1 MKISVRSEGKRVF
14 ALLLPNFL
22 LFNSLTSSIVPGIL
36 SKYCPSNGKQAI
48 DSQAARRL
56 IKELGRIRKKHG
68 RFTLVDVDCK
78 NGDTVKIEI

>member
-22 LFNSLTSSIVPGIL
+22 CLTPDLVHRSRHTEQIL
-36 SKYCPSNGKQAI
+36 PEQWKTAI